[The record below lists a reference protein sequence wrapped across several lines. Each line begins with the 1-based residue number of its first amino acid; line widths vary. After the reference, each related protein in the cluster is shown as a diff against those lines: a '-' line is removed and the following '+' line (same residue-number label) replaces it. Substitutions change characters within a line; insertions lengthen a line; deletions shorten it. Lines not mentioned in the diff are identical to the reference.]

1 MKELSIIIVNYKSW
15 NKLNICL
22 NSLLKQKEIRY
33 EVIVVDN
40 NSNDEKLLS
49 FRQKYEWVKWIENSK
64 NYGFAKACNIGA
76 ANTKS
81 KWYLFLNPDTV
92 IKSQSLNSLIEFCN
106 TNPEHRIIGIKQL
119 DNDKKHTNSFG
130 MFLNFWSLS
139 GLIRIIIRLKNGS
152 YKSMN
157 FKEIAHPDWISGSF
171 ILIRKTDFNILGGW
185 DEDYWMY
192 YEDMDLCKRG
202 SKLGL
207 KVSLLNNWI
216 CTHFHGES
224 SRKNIKIK
232 IITKSEVVFS
242 SHIFLEKHSKTSYK
256 LLNHLILIMIQF
268 TELFFVSIVS
278 QTKRTILFNCLKFWK
293 TSLLNGSWESKRV
306 KINRC

>member
-15 NKLNICL
+15 NKLSMCL

-207 KVSLLNNWI
+207 KVSLLNNWV
-216 CTHFHGES
+216 CTHFHGVS

-256 LLNHLILIMIQF
+256 LLNHLILVESYLITFLICSLILILYINPF
-268 TELFFVSIVS
+268 SSSSNSI
-278 QTKRTILFNCLKFWK
+278 KPP
-293 TSLLNGSWESKRV
+293 
-306 KINRC
+306 

>member
-15 NKLNICL
+15 NKLSMCL

-81 KWYLFLNPDTV
+81 KWHLFLNPDTV

-119 DNDKKHTNSFG
+119 DNDKKTHQFIWNVFKLLE
-130 MFLNFWSLS
+130 F
-139 GLIRIIIRLKNGS
+139 IRIN
-152 YKSMN
+152 
-157 FKEIAHPDWISGSF
+157 
-171 ILIRKTDFNILGGW
+171 
-185 DEDYWMY
+185 
-192 YEDMDLCKRG
+192 
-202 SKLGL
+202 
-207 KVSLLNNWI
+207 
-216 CTHFHGES
+216 
-224 SRKNIKIK
+224 
-232 IITKSEVVFS
+232 
-242 SHIFLEKHSKTSYK
+242 
-256 LLNHLILIMIQF
+256 
-268 TELFFVSIVS
+268 
-278 QTKRTILFNCLKFWK
+278 
-293 TSLLNGSWESKRV
+293 
-306 KINRC
+306 